1 MPLTCLTQPAPGPR
15 HLSADGLR
23 DSLRKLNAKPGSATI
38 SPSRGRM
45 PCLCSV
51 YVDTTH
57 AHHLWFAIIHT
68 LSTVLPALHSRG
80 SAAYSYTPRKYYCT
94 LSRLSVRVTASVSQV
109 HVRYIELDSR
119 KKNALGS
126 REDVAGPWNAQTS
139 RVLYARD
146 FENEINDLGSW
157 VSEDVATSSN
167 PSSIHPSIHSLLL
180 TD

>member
-1 MPLTCLTQPAPGPR
+1 MRSHGTLASRDDWTDRGFGLEKG
-15 HLSADGLR
+15 SAIRLGIYR
-23 DSLRKLNAKPGSATI
+23 PGSTI
-38 SPSRGRM
+38 HTRM
-45 PCLCSV
+45 PTTIDHHHTHLARLCLHHTTAQARSTRTFRQYYLRVSV
-51 YVDTTH
+51 
-57 AHHLWFAIIHT
+57 
-68 LSTVLPALHSRG
+68 
-80 SAAYSYTPRKYYCT
+80 
-94 LSRLSVRVTASVSQV
+94 SVSQV
-109 HVRYIELDSR
+109 HVRYIKLDSR